1 MYVMSISSDPVY
13 VSRNDSRIRFN
24 LKKNAG
30 GLRFYVMEE
39 TNIYVILE

>member
-1 MYVMSISSDPVY
+1 MYVMSISSDPFY

-24 LKKNAG
+24 LKKM
-30 GLRFYVMEE
+30 RVVYVMEE